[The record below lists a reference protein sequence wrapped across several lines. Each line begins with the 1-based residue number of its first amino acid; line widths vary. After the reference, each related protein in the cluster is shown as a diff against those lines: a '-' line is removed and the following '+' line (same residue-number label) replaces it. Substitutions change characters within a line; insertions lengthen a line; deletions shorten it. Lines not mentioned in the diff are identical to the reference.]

1 MTGFSLSASDIST
14 FRSVVLGFYERQGR
28 MLPWRNTNDP
38 YEILVSEFMLQQTQ
52 VPRVLKMYP
61 SFLTRFSTIVDLA
74 RALQSEVLAAWQGL
88 GYNRRALYLHRTA
101 CQIVENHR
109 GIIPDEI
116 SILKGF
122 PGIGQATA
130 SAICTFAYGRPTVF
144 LETNIRTVFI
154 HHFFSEKKT
163 VSDGEIFP
171 LIKETLDKNDPR
183 MWYYALMDYGVA
195 IKAAFGNPGR
205 RSASYVKQSPFR
217 GSDRQLRSSILREI
231 LKEKRISHHQ
241 LAVRFG
247 EEGERMERIVTS
259 LVEEGFMGRDERG
272 IFLKA

>member
-1 MTGFSLSASDIST
+1 MTGLSLSAPEIST
-14 FRSVVLGFYERQGR
+14 FRSVVLGFYEIQGR
-28 MLPWRNTNDP
+28 MLPWRSTDDP

-61 SFLTRFSTIVDLA
+61 AFLTRFPTIVDLA
-74 RALQSEVLAAWQGL
+74 RALQSQVLAAWQGL

-101 CQIVENHR
+101 CQIVENHG

-116 SILKGF
+116 SILEGF

-154 HHFFSEKKT
+154 HHFFSDNET

-171 LIKETLDKNDPR
+171 LVRETLDENDPR
-183 MWYYALMDYGVA
+183 TWYYALMDYGVA

-217 GSDRQLRSSILREI
+217 GSDRQLRSLILRKI
-231 LKEKRISHHQ
+231 LRDKRISYHR
-241 LAVRFG
+241 LTVRFG
-247 EEGERMERIVTS
+247 EEGGRMDRIVTS
-259 LVEEGFMGRDERG
+259 LVEDGFIGKDERG
-272 IFLKA
+272 IFLKS